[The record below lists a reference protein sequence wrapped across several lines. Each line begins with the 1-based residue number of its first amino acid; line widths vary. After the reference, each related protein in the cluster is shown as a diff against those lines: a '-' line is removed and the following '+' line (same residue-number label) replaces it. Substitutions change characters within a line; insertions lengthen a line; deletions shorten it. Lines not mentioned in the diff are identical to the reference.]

1 MPRCSLTLVLIGCF
15 HLVFSQTKNSAA
27 LKSLYASNHSKS
39 AEKIFLH
46 LNKSTFIGGEDIWF
60 TAYLYD
66 SKTGLPSYSTTNL
79 YCGLYNSEGI
89 PLTKTL
95 FYASDGVAHGSFEL
109 KPEYGNTIYIKAH
122 AYTKELSEDFS
133 YVQQIKILG
142 APIVNEYYHDPM
154 EYDIQLLPEGGHLLS
169 EAKNTIAFKILDLN
183 GKGMAIEEGMVITAD
198 GKPVLSNIVSNDY
211 GMGKFHFDYQRNSQ
225 YTFVVKVDNGQTL
238 TKIIPPAEEK
248 GIVFSA
254 NTLFEDKLVVEL
266 HTNTSTLPELY
277 GKNYHLA
284 MHRDGQMI
292 INSFTFTKVIK
303 TFHFKKEGLLPGIN
317 FLTLF
322 DEELNPIA
330 ERLLFNTKGLKIG
343 EIATS
348 LQTKG
353 KTKDSVSVQVDL
365 ALQEPYRTSLSVSI
379 LPEESFADTSAH
391 SIIPELLLKPY
402 IKHKVENAPYYF
414 QNTTR
419 KKSAELDN
427 LLLTQGWTSYNWA
440 DLFQP
445 SFEEDTPRVNGI
457 KLKGMVKNS
466 TKNKNKIFLLDESTN
481 NQYVADINSDHTFSI
496 PNAIVFKNSPL
507 QALLF
512 DHKGRPFLPEIE
524 LTAFPNIEKDTLD
537 NTKFKNWFTIP
548 EMSTDVNSG
557 FGIYTS
563 NKPIILDN
571 VVVSARAKPKYVV
584 TGNGATQLNLT
595 DEKGTVS
602 NFVRKLGFRT
612 FYDVESGMIY
622 AFHVRGSEQ
631 MPVFVSVNGFGGYGF
646 YDNTIMYSD
655 RVYYSKADRWI
666 VFTPKNQN
674 LKTKANYLLKEGF
687 EKPLAYYRPKYTF
700 NDSQYFLNYGAVHWE
715 PRMEIAKGESVT
727 VKFPSLGL
735 KRVKL
740 YIEGMSDDGTLFSS
754 VKTISLP

>member
-1 MPRCSLTLVLIGCF
+1 MPRYFGTLVLLVCY
-15 HLVFSQTKNSAA
+15 HLVFSQTDNSVA
-27 LKSLYASNHSKS
+27 LKRLYASNQSKS

-46 LNKSTFIGGEDIWF
+46 LNKNIFIGGEDIWF

-89 PLTKTL
+89 PLTKSL
-95 FYASDGVAHGSFEL
+95 FYVSDGVAIGQFEL

-122 AYTKELSEDFS
+122 VYTKELSEDFS
-133 YVQQIKILG
+133 YVRQIKILD
-142 APIVNEYYHDPM
+142 APVANEYYHDPM

-169 EAKNTIAFKILDLN
+169 EAKNTIAFKIIDRN
-183 GKGMAIEEGMVITAD
+183 GKGIAIEKGMVIAAD
-198 GKPVLSNIVSNDY
+198 GKPVVSNIVSNNY
-211 GMGKFHFDYQRNSQ
+211 GIGKFHFDYQLNSQ
-225 YTFVVKVDNGQTL
+225 YTFVAKVDNDQTI

-254 NTLFEDKLVVEL
+254 NTLLEDKLVVEL
-266 HTNTSTLPELY
+266 HTNSTTLPELH

-284 MHRDGQMI
+284 VHRDGQMI
-292 INSFTFTKVIK
+292 INSFTFTNALK
-303 TFHFKKEGLLPGIN
+303 TFHFNKEGLLPGIN

-330 ERLLFNTKGLKIG
+330 ERLLFNTNGLKIG
-343 EIATS
+343 EIDIS
-348 LQTKG
+348 LQTMG
-353 KTKDSVSVQVDL
+353 KIKDSVSVQVDL
-365 ALQEPYRTSLSVSI
+365 ALQEPYHTNLSISI
-379 LPEESFADTSAH
+379 LPEESLANTSTH

-402 IKHKVENAPYYF
+402 IRHKVENAAYYF

-445 SFEEDTPRVNGI
+445 SFEEDAPRANGI
-457 KLKGMVKNS
+457 LLKGMVRNS
-466 TKNKNKIFLLDESTN
+466 TKNRNKIFLTDKSTD
-481 NQYVADINSDHTFSI
+481 NQYVADINSDHTFTIS
-496 PNAIVFKNSPL
+496 NAMIFKNTSL
-507 QALLF
+507 EAILF
-512 DHKGRPFLPEIE
+512 DHKGNPFTPEIE
-524 LTAFPNIEKDTLD
+524 ITAFPNIENDTLD
-537 NTKFKNWFTIP
+537 NKKFKNRFAMP
-548 EMSTDVNSG
+548 EMSLDDHSG
-557 FGIYTS
+557 LGIYTT

-571 VVVSARAKPKYVV
+571 VDVSAKANPKYIV
-584 TGNGATQLNLT
+584 TGNGATLVNLT
-595 DEKGTVS
+595 NEKGTIS
-602 NFVRKLGFRT
+602 NFVRNLGFRT
-612 FYDVESGMIY
+612 YYERESGMTY
-622 AFHVRGSEQ
+622 AFLARGSER
-631 MPVFVSVNGFGGYGF
+631 MPVSVNVNGFADYGF
-646 YDNTIMYSD
+646 YDNTLRYSD
-655 RVYYSKADRWI
+655 QVYYSKADRWI
-666 VFTPKNQN
+666 VFTRKNQN
-674 LKTKANYLLKEGF
+674 LETKANYLLKEGF
-687 EKPLAYYRPKYTF
+687 EKPLAYYSPKYAS

-715 PRMEIAKGESVT
+715 HKLEISKGESGT